1 MQIIIRI
8 NRNQQKLITK
18 IQDMAQENGIRLT
31 VVSLEAQA

>member
-1 MQIIIRI
+1 MQTIIRI

-18 IQDMAQENGIRLT
+18 IQDMAQESGFRLT